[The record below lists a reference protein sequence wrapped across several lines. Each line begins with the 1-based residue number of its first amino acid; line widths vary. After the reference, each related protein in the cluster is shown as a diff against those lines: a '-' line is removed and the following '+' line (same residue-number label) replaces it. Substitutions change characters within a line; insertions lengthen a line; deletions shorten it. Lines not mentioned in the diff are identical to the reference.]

1 MGDDDDDDDDVI
13 GEGRECGGEVGRLIV
28 GVEHAGGR
36 STSAVVDAV
45 PAKAFMH
52 KAQRRRA

>member
-1 MGDDDDDDDDVI
+1 MW
-13 GEGRECGGEVGRLIV
+13 GEVGRLIV

-45 PAKAFMH
+45 PAKPFMH

>member
-1 MGDDDDDDDDVI
+1 MWAMMVMMMLSGK
-13 GEGRECGGEVGRLIV
+13 GENVGGVGRLIV